1 MAKVRKKS
9 TDETS
14 CIEKKI
20 SIDVNIK
27 MDSCEGCKNE
37 PKRIGIGDWIMIL
50 LALMPVILEYERYI
64 QLLLRLLTFLQNL
77 LS

>member
-20 SIDVNIK
+20 SIDVNI
-27 MDSCEGCKNE
+27 SCEGCKNE